1 MIADNIN
8 RLRMGILSRISP
20 GTRPSLARAL
30 RIIRRMAII
39 GGLTWAASS
48 CGSAAP
54 IGSSAASTH
63 SAQTLAMLVKQM
75 GVTTEPGLTPS
86 LTSPTTPKITPT
98 RTGVP
103 SGTLSVIPTVRLTF
117 PTAHPLRATY
127 PGVTP
132 TTNGTLL
139 LTATITDR
147 CNAAYFE
154 GSAPPIY
161 DGSEVKAG
169 STFVKTWVLRN
180 VGTCTWYP
188 SYFLFYYS
196 GAHMEGPDI
205 VDFPEI
211 IPPNNNLLLSLT
223 LVAPRQTGNY
233 TGRWYLRDPEFHQFG
248 IGPEFSDPLLVKI
261 TVVA

>member
-20 GTRPSLARAL
+20 GTRPSLACTL

-86 LTSPTTPKITPT
+86 LTSPTIPKITPT

-103 SGTLSVIPTVRLTF
+103 IGTLSVIPTVRLTS

-127 PGVTP
+127 PGATP
-132 TTNGTLL
+132 TTNATSL

-147 CNAAYFE
+147 CNAAYYE
-154 GSAPPIY
+154 GPAGIIDY
-161 DGSEVKAG
+161 GEVKAN
-169 STFVKTWVLRN
+169 STFTWTWVLKN

-188 SYFLFYYS
+188 SYFLYYLS
-196 GAHMEGPDI
+196 GAHLQGPDI

-211 IPPNNNLLLSLT
+211 IAPNQVLFLAVT
-223 LVAPRQTGNY
+223 LVAPRQTGTY

-248 IGPEFSDPLLVKI
+248 IGLEFSDPLLVKI
-261 TVVA
+261 TVVE